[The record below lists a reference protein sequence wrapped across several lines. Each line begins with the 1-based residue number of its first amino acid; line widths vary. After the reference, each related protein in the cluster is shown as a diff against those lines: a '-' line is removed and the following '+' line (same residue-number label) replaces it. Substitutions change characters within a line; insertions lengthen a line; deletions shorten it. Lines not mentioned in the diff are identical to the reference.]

1 VFPPGSRKVPDK
13 GIYRI
18 FFYCCWIPVKKVSA
32 VPVKA
37 VHTVSGEGAEN
48 ILKDNFSYCI
58 SEKTVGLLD
67 DNGRITI
74 MNEV

>member
-1 VFPPGSRKVPDK
+1 M
-13 GIYRI
+13 
-18 FFYCCWIPVKKVSA
+18 KKVSA